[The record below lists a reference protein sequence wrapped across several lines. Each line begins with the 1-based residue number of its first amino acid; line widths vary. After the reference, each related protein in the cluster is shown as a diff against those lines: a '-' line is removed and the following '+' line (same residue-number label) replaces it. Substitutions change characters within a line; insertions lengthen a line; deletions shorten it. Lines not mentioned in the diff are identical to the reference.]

1 MTGREPDSTQTI
13 AVLEKNT
20 RETVHV
26 RILEYHG
33 RRFID
38 LRVFSGNGDRPL
50 PTKKGLAFPVEQTP
64 ALIEAL
70 GRVGETALGTED
82 DPLTRQYRA
91 TMRVNYNRA
100 RKQTTALPNRARYSA
115 PADGL
120 TDLSFE
126 AVDYD

>member
-1 MTGREPDSTQTI
+1 MTRSEPDTTETI

-38 LRVFSGNGDRPL
+38 LRVFAENGDRPL
-50 PTKKGLAFPVEQTP
+50 PTKKGLALPIEHVP

-70 GRVGETALGTED
+70 GRIGEVAYGAED

-91 TMRVNYNRA
+91 TMAGDGESDDRA
-100 RKQTTALPNRARYSA
+100 FEPNTILGA
-115 PADGL
+115 G
-120 TDLSFE
+120 
-126 AVDYD
+126 

>member
-1 MTGREPDSTQTI
+1 MTRSEPDTTETI

-20 RETVHV
+20 RDTVHD

-50 PTKKGLAFPVEQTP
+50 ATKKGVAFRVEQVP

-70 GRVGETALGTED
+70 GDVGEAAYGAED
-82 DPLTRQYRA
+82 HHLTQQYRA
-91 TMRVNYNRA
+91 TMAGDSQPGEVDDGRA
-100 RKQTTALPNRARYSA
+100 FEPNTILGA
-115 PADGL
+115 G
-120 TDLSFE
+120 
-126 AVDYD
+126 

>member
-13 AVLEKNT
+13 AVLEKNS

-33 RRFID
+33 RRFVD
-38 LRVFSGNGDRPL
+38 LRVFSGSDSRPL
-50 PTKKGLAFPVEQTP
+50 PTKKGLGFPVEQVP

-70 GRVGETALGTED
+70 GHVGATAYGAED

-91 TMRVNYNRA
+91 TMA
-100 RKQTTALPNRARYSA
+100 GDEAAA
-115 PADGL
+115 PTNAAAEDA
-120 TDLSFE
+120 F
-126 AVDYD
+126 

>member
-1 MTGREPDSTQTI
+1 MTDHEPDSTQTI

-33 RRFID
+33 RRFVD
-38 LRVFSGNGDRPL
+38 LRVFGGNVNRPL
-50 PTKKGLAFPVEQTP
+50 ATKKGLAFPVEQVS

-70 GRVGETALGTED
+70 GRVGEVAHGAED

-91 TMRVNYNRA
+91 TMAGGPQPGEEADDRVFE
-100 RKQTTALPNRARYSA
+100 PNTVLGA
-115 PADGL
+115 G
-120 TDLSFE
+120 
-126 AVDYD
+126 